1 MILLLVLIACETTDG
16 KVTTCLESIESIDEQ
31 SKTITYKLFSGDI
44 DHNYK
49 NFKFIFQAIDDNDH
63 GGTIIKWTV
72 EYERLREEV
81 DPPYGHIE
89 YLHKCTKDID
99 GHLLKA

>member
-49 NFKFIFQAIDDNDH
+49 NFK
-63 GGTIIKWTV
+63 
-72 EYERLREEV
+72 
-81 DPPYGHIE
+81 
-89 YLHKCTKDID
+89 
-99 GHLLKA
+99 